1 MQDERRPAVAVR
13 AGVAVVQVE
22 IPDKPGAL
30 AGITAVLGEGR
41 VNIEDL
47 QIVHSPEGGR
57 GTVHVTVAAA
67 AAEEAGDVLVAAGY
81 DPIRLA

>member
-1 MQDERRPAVAVR
+1 VR
-13 AGVAVVQVE
+13 AGVAVLQVE
-22 IPDKPGAL
+22 IPDRPGAL
-30 AGITAVLGEGR
+30 AAITASLGSGG

-57 GTVHVTVAAA
+57 GTVHLTVAGPDAA
-67 AAEEAGDVLVAAGY
+67 HAAEVLTGSGY

>member
-1 MQDERRPAVAVR
+1 
-13 AGVAVVQVE
+13 
-22 IPDKPGAL
+22 
-30 AGITAVLGEGR
+30 

-57 GTVHVTVAAA
+57 GTVHLTVAADRA
-67 AAEEAGDVLVAAGY
+67 ASAAGVLSGAGY

>member
-1 MQDERRPAVAVR
+1 
-13 AGVAVVQVE
+13 
-22 IPDKPGAL
+22 
-30 AGITAVLGEGR
+30 

-67 AAEEAGDVLVAAGY
+67 AAEEAGDVLAAAGY

>member
-1 MQDERRPAVAVR
+1 
-13 AGVAVVQVE
+13 VE
-22 IPDKPGAL
+22 IPDEPGAL
-30 AGITAVLGEGR
+30 ARITAVLGDGR

-57 GTVHVTVAAA
+57 GTVHVTVAAGA
-67 AAEEAGDVLVAAGY
+67 ADRAADVLGAGGY